1 MKNFIIVLIGV
12 FILTLGGYKK
22 DMDKKALF
30 QLISWNAIMT
40 GFLSTFIILIL
51 KISEIKDIGN
61 FMLQVL
67 QLSLPLFYGFLI
79 SLVFKERKPTVL
91 KEENPLDAD
100 VINDVS
106 ISTQDEIQ
114 TFLREKELT
123 RREVEI
129 VFLMKNGLTNKEIAE
144 DLFIAESTVKKHIS
158 HIFEK
163 LQVGSR
169 EELKYKLQNRRN
181 FLD

>member
-22 DMDKKALF
+22 DMDRKALF
-30 QLISWNAIMT
+30 QLISWNAMMT

-67 QLSLPLFYGFLI
+67 QLSLPLLYGFLI
-79 SLVFKERKPTVL
+79 SLIFKVK
-91 KEENPLDAD
+91 NPLDLD

-106 ISTQDEIQ
+106 IPTQDEIQ
-114 TFLREKELT
+114 TFLKEKELT
-123 RREVEI
+123 RREIEI
-129 VFLMKNGLTNKEIAE
+129 VYLMKNGLTNKEIAE

-169 EELKYKLQNRRN
+169 EELKYKLQNRRS

>member
-30 QLISWNAIMT
+30 QLISWNAMMT

-67 QLSLPLFYGFLI
+67 QLSLPLLYGFLI
-79 SLVFKERKPTVL
+79 SLVFKVK
-91 KEENPLDAD
+91 NPLDLD

-106 ISTQDEIQ
+106 IPTQDEIQ
-114 TFLREKELT
+114 TFLKEKELT
-123 RREVEI
+123 RREIEI
-129 VFLMKNGLTNKEIAE
+129 VYLMKNGLTNKQIAE

-169 EELKYKLQNRRN
+169 EELKYKLRNRRS

>member
-30 QLISWNAIMT
+30 QLISWNAMMT

-67 QLSLPLFYGFLI
+67 QLSLPLLYGFLI
-79 SLVFKERKPTVL
+79 SLVFKVK
-91 KEENPLDAD
+91 NPLDLD

-106 ISTQDEIQ
+106 IPTQDEIQ
-114 TFLREKELT
+114 TFLKEKELT
-123 RREVEI
+123 RREIEI
-129 VFLMKNGLTNKEIAE
+129 VYLMKNGLTNKEIAE

-169 EELKYKLQNRRN
+169 EELKYKLRNRRS

>member
-22 DMDKKALF
+22 DMDRKALF
-30 QLISWNAIMT
+30 QLISWNAMMT

-67 QLSLPLFYGFLI
+67 QLSLPLLYGFLI
-79 SLVFKERKPTVL
+79 SLIFKVK
-91 KEENPLDAD
+91 NPLDLD

-106 ISTQDEIQ
+106 IPTQDEIQ
-114 TFLREKELT
+114 TFLKEKELT
-123 RREVEI
+123 RREIEI
-129 VFLMKNGLTNKEIAE
+129 VYLMKNGLTNKEIAE

-163 LQVGSR
+163 IQVGSR
-169 EELKYKLQNRRN
+169 EELKYKLQNRRS